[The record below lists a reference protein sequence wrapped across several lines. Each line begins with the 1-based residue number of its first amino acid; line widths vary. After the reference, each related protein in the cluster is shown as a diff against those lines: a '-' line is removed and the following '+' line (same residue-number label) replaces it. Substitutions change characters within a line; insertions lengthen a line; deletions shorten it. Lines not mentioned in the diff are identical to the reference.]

1 MRIGI
6 VLIHPTFV
14 FTLLCFFLA
23 ENSVYSLAVLFCAA
37 FHEMGHIAAIYAQG
51 ASVAELSLLPFGAQ
65 IRLTKD
71 VGYKKEA
78 IIAASGPIFGAVL
91 SALFFPLSIVFNS
104 ELLFFCAVCSL
115 WLSAINILPARG
127 FDGARILKCAFLQ
140 NFEYE
145 KALTLIKSSELVSLV
160 LLTLCV
166 VATII
171 FSSCNLSLCAIC
183 IYLLFSASGCDY

>member
-1 MRIGI
+1 LRIGRL
-6 VLIHPTFV
+6 LIHPAFA
-14 FTLLCFFLA
+14 FTLFCFFLA

-37 FHEMGHIAAIYAQG
+37 VHELGHLAAIYTLG
-51 ASVAELSLLPFGAQ
+51 SSVAELSLLPFGAQ
-65 IRLTKD
+65 ITLSRE
-71 VGYKKEA
+71 VSYKKEA
-78 IIAASGPIFGAVL
+78 IIAASGPIFGAL
-91 SALFFPLSIVFNS
+91 FSAFLFPLSTFLRS

-127 FDGARILKCAFLQ
+127 FDGARILKCALLQ
-140 NFEYE
+140 NFPYE

-166 VATII
+166 CATLV

>member
-1 MRIGI
+1 MRIGK

-23 ENSVYSLAVLFCAA
+23 ENSVFSLAVLFCAA
-37 FHEMGHIAAIYAQG
+37 FHEMGHIAAIYTLG
-51 ASVAELSLLPFGAQ
+51 SSIAELSLLPFGAQ

-78 IIAASGPIFGAVL
+78 IIAASGPIFGILL
-91 SALFFPLSIVFNS
+91 SALFFPLSVFLHS
-104 ELLFFCAVCSL
+104 QLLFFCAVCSL